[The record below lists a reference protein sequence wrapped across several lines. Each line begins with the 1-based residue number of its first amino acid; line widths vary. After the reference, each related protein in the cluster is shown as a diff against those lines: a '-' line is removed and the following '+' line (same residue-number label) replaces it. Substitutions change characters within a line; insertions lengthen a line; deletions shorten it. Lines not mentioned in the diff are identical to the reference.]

1 MLRGVWGR
9 KIGMT
14 QVFSDQNRVVP
25 VTVID
30 LGHWFITN
38 IKIQNRDGYNAVQ
51 IGLVRKRY
59 RDKPLNQEWLKK
71 PKHYFIVLRE
81 IALVEQPEEPF
92 QIGQSLDIETILSAG
107 QEVNVFGITKGRGF
121 QGVVKRHGYS
131 GGPASHG
138 PRFGRWP
145 GSVSFMHSQG
155 RVIKGKKLPGHMG
168 TECRVMKN
176 LEVIR
181 VEKDEKIAMVKGS
194 VPGGTGSL
202 VFMQKV

>member
-59 RDKPLNQEWLKK
+59 RDKPFNQEWRKK